1 MRTRSDV
8 IWDRI
13 HDRPQTEGD
22 AQVWLTWPMQK
33 ILAAW
38 RPCIA
43 KHASTT
49 QALTLKELLKHHDVA
64 SNYSSSWDVGEAIAK
79 LKERARECTNP
90 SADDQLDAMNLLLA
104 KHQSLTTT
112 DYDPNGLVFGAF
124 KESQAPNYRPVRCD
138 YE

>member
-13 HDRPQTEGD
+13 QDRPQTEGD
-22 AQVWLTWPMQK
+22 VQVWLTWPMHK

-43 KHASTT
+43 KHASAT
-49 QALTLKELLKHHDVA
+49 QALTLKELLKYHVVA
-64 SNYSSSWDVGEAIAK
+64 SNYSSSWEAGEAIAK

-90 SADDQLDAMNLLLA
+90 SADDQLDATNLLLA
-104 KHQSLTTT
+104 KH
-112 DYDPNGLVFGAF
+112 
-124 KESQAPNYRPVRCD
+124 
-138 YE
+138 